1 VDASTAWLNVGF
13 QIMSGR
19 ESLFYPIPDFNPEPP
34 SGIPSAKRRE
44 SADTV
49 EKSGDRGSRITLN
62 HCCSIQFVDESIYRP
77 VPLEIVFQQYRPL
90 TAVHWSHS
98 QWPFAVQKAAV
109 RITLLKPPVLTH
121 SGSRRFVLTNLKC
134 KFEIRIVARDLLTF
148 EGREVRS
155 GEALSFPRNIG

>member
-1 VDASTAWLNVGF
+1 
-13 QIMSGR
+13 M
-19 ESLFYPIPDFNPEPP
+19 PEPAQNEA
-34 SGIPSAKRRE
+34 SGERGVPRPISSATDLK
-44 SADTV
+44 
-49 EKSGDRGSRITLN
+49 SRIAGIIDDGRMPPSRDLDELLN
-62 HCCSIQFVDESIYRP
+62 DARKNGISASMSSR
-77 VPLEIVFQQYRPL
+77 LEGGNRPL

-134 KFEIRIVARDLLTF
+134 KSEIRIVVRDLLTF